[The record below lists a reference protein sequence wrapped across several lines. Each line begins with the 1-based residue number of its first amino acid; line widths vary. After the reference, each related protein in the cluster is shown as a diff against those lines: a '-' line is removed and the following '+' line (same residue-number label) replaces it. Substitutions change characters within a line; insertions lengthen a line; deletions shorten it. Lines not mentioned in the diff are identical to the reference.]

1 MKLKLLKQKNEKKHP
16 KLVIVEFILSTYSD
30 MKLKYSYKFEISLLK
45 SKTDVLVFIKSA
57 NYILN

>member
-1 MKLKLLKQKNEKKHP
+1 MRLFINPKKKRKKHP
-16 KLVIVEFILSTYSD
+16 KLVIVEFILSTYFD

-45 SKTDVLVFIKSA
+45 SKTDDLVFIKSA